1 MATATK
7 IPEQVLFL
15 YSRILRCLSLP
26 HTKRAIDAEIED
38 QETFEYRPQG
48 ASNVYLEASDLM

>member
-1 MATATK
+1 MGTASK
-7 IPEQVLFL
+7 IPVQVSFL
-15 YSRILRCLSLP
+15 CFRTLRCLSLP

-48 ASNVYLEASDLM
+48 ASNVYPEASDLI